1 MELKLEGK
9 IALVTGGSRGLGRG
23 ICERLAKEGADIIIN
38 YAHSKEKAEE
48 VKEYIEKEFG
58 RRTLIIRADVSSE
71 NDVNIL
77 FNRIMETYG
86 KIDILINNAGICPQ
100 SMVKDMTFATW
111 QKIFNVNVNGVFL
124 TCRKMVQI
132 LIDSGQQGRI
142 VNITSQAA
150 FNGSATGK
158 SHYAA
163 TKGAIHSFTISLAKE
178 VASKG
183 ILVNSI
189 APGMIRTDMTE
200 EIINE
205 DSDRYTKTIPLGR
218 IAEVDEIARV
228 AAFLVSEGGD
238 YITGTSVGVS
248 GGLCMR

>member
-9 IALVTGGSRGLGRG
+9 VALVTGGSRGLGRG
-23 ICERLAKEGADIIIN
+23 ICERLAKEGADIVIN

-71 NDVNIL
+71 NDVDTL
-77 FNRIMETYG
+77 FNRIMKTYG

-100 SMVKDMTFATW
+100 SMVKDMPFATW
-111 QKIFNVNVNGVFL
+111 QEIFNVNVNGVFL
-124 TCRKMVQI
+124 TCRRMVQI
-132 LIDSGQQGRI
+132 LIDSEQQGRI

-200 EIINE
+200 DIINE
-205 DSDRYTKTIPLGR
+205 DSDRYNKTIPLGR

-228 AAFLVSEGGD
+228 AAFLVSEGGN